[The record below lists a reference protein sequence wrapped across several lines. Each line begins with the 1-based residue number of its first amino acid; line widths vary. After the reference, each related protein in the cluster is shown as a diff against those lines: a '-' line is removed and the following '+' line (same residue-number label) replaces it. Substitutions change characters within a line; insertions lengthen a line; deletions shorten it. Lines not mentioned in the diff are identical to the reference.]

1 MRRKRYI
8 MNLLALNLETW
19 QQIVTLITGLVG
31 LISAAIG
38 VFFGIKST
46 IQKMKSQTAD
56 QNWQLIIS
64 VAKTA
69 MESAEASGK
78 SGADKKEMV
87 IEAVKAALKEA
98 GVNADDFMDQLS
110 DYIDNMIEFANT
122 IAENKKK

>member
-1 MRRKRYI
+1 